1 MTRTILIIDDNRDDV
16 EITKMALARIDRGLK
31 VEIAWRGEAALEFLQ
46 SGKALPALIL
56 LDLKMPGMSGLDTL
70 RKIRADERL
79 QHLPV
84 IIVTSSSLE
93 ADQQKGQEAGAD
105 GFLHKA
111 FDVDRFER
119 DLKSVLD
126 RGLNRMNK
134 ECPPATPG
142 A

>member
-1 MTRTILIIDDNRDDV
+1 MTQTLLIIDDDPDDI
-16 EITKMALARIDRGLK
+16 EISKMTLARIDRGIT
-31 VEIAWRGEAALEFLQ
+31 VETALCGEAALELMQ

-56 LDLKMPGMSGLDTL
+56 LDLKMPGMSGFDTL
-70 RKIRADERL
+70 RKIRADQRL

-93 ADQQKGQEAGAD
+93 ADEKKGREAGAD

-111 FDVDRFER
+111 FDMDQFER

-126 RGLNRMNK
+126 RWLNK
-134 ECPPATPG
+134 
-142 A
+142 